1 MARLHDIR
9 THGEIA
15 GMSEQ
20 AVWASMTSEGDV
32 WASMGAGAGAV
43 QGDVVPRWQA
53 VAPGEPDAADEEE
66 LDGVEEDLDEEDLDD
81 DDEDDDDED
90 DDLDEFED
98 DELDDDE
105 DDDDEADEID
115 FTEDRYGRIP
125 GEDDADV

>member
-1 MARLHDIR
+1 
-9 THGEIA
+9 
-15 GMSEQ
+15 MSEQ
-20 AVWASMTSEGDV
+20 AVGASMASEHDV
-32 WASMGAGAGAV
+32 NASMSAGAGAAIGGLFHAV
-43 QGDVVPRWQA
+43 RAAGPEGGDVVE
-53 VAPGEPDAADEEE
+53 GD
-66 LDGVEEDLDEEDLDD
+66 DLDDDVEDDLDDDLDD
-81 DDEDDDDED
+81 DDDDDDD